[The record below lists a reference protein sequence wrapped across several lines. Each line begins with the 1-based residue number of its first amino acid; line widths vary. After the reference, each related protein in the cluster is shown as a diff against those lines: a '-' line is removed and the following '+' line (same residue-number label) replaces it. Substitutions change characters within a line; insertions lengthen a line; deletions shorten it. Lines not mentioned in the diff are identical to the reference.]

1 MLSPFMTSPEAS
13 LPAIISI
20 EDLGLDRGAHL
31 LIDAAL
37 IPLGIGERLAVH
49 GSAPELAIH
58 LAAWCRVAGHGFI
71 ATASGAQPNAQEI
84 GWIVRGE
91 AIDARWSG
99 AERIGDAAA
108 ARQLAA
114 HAPGRW
120 GLAARGALLEAGAPE
135 FHFPL
140 NQREQVWS
148 DDAPRLYAQAAAA
161 QWDPA
166 RALDWTP
173 PVLSSVVDA
182 AVAQLMTFLIENE
195 NAALLVTAR
204 FLSQIHPH
212 FREIMQVLA
221 IQAAD
226 EARHVEVFTRRAE
239 LCVAGIGRSTALG
252 QRSLQTLVEEP
263 DFVLASFMLAVM
275 GEGTFLTLLAFIE
288 RHAPD
293 PLTQAMMRLVIQ
305 DESRHVAFG
314 IGHLRRLLLNDP
326 GQRQRLAS
334 AVRRRSDALQ
344 QTAGLNQVVL
354 DALIVLAACEFTPA
368 AIGRGHDLV
377 QALRFDMDA
386 GRRARLSQLGFDQA
400 EATEL
405 SALHT
410 PNFM

>member
-1 MLSPFMTSPEAS
+1 MPLSFMTGPEAS
-13 LPAIISI
+13 LPATITID
-20 EDLGLDRGAHL
+20 DLGLDRGAHL

-37 IPLGIGERLAVH
+37 LHLSVGARLAVC
-49 GSAPELAIH
+49 GSALELPLH
-58 LAAWCRVAGHGFI
+58 LTAWCRAAGHGFI
-71 ATASGAQPNAQEI
+71 AAAPGAQEV

-91 AIDARWSG
+91 AVDARWSR
-99 AERIGDAAA
+99 AELAGDAAA
-108 ARQLAA
+108 PRQPAA

-120 GLAARGALLEAGAPE
+120 GLAARGAVLEAGAPA
-135 FHFPL
+135 FHFAL
-140 NQREQVWS
+140 DQRDQVWS

-173 PVLSSVVDA
+173 PVLSPVVDA
-182 AVAQLMTFLIENE
+182 AVAQVMTFLIENE

-204 FLSQIHPH
+204 FLAQVHPH

-221 IQAAD
+221 VQAAD
-226 EARHVEVFTRRAE
+226 EARHCEVFTRRAE
-239 LCVAGIGRSTALG
+239 LCAAGIGRSTALG

-263 DFVLASFMLAVM
+263 DFMLASFLLAVM

-293 PLTQAMMRLVIQ
+293 AATRTIMRLVIQ

-314 IGHLRRLLLNDP
+314 ISHLARQLAHDPAQRSRLT
-326 GQRQRLAS
+326 S
-334 AVRRRSDALQ
+334 AVRRRSEHLRHSS
-344 QTAGLNQVVL
+344 GMNQVVL
-354 DALIVLAACEFTPA
+354 DALVLLVAGELSPT
-368 AIGRGHDLV
+368 AIARGHEQLHH
-377 QALRFDMDA
+377 LRIDMDT
-386 GRRARLSQLGFDQA
+386 GRRARLAQLGFSTE
-400 EATEL
+400 EAASL